1 MKIQN
6 ETKTRT
12 IELTVV
18 DSEENY
24 YPSYRLRIGL
34 ATEEFQAEFN
44 REIWISKVDLENF
57 VARLESLEN
66 SRKGDEKLKSM
77 SPDEFHLRFRNL
89 DNLGH
94 LAVELELKKDSK
106 NDNSY
111 SDLLRV
117 EFEIDPTSLPEV
129 MRGMNE
135 LKTQGNTKK

>member
-1 MKIQN
+1 M
-6 ETKTRT
+6 
-12 IELTVV
+12 TVV

-24 YPSYRLRIGL
+24 YPSYRLRIKL
-34 ATEEFQAEFN
+34 ATEEFQADIN
-44 REIWISKVDLENF
+44 RAIWISELDLEDF
-57 VARLESLEN
+57 VGRLESLDN

-94 LAVELELKKDSK
+94 LAVELELRKVSK

-117 EFEIDPTSLPEV
+117 EFEIDPTSLPQVIRE
-129 MRGMNE
+129 MNE
-135 LKTQGNTKK
+135 LKTHCNNKN